1 MEKFLQSV
9 YPVRFSD
16 CDPFGHLNNSK
27 YIDYFLNAREDH
39 LKEAYDID
47 LKVWAQQG
55 QAFVVTAHEIRYLRP
70 ATYNEAVSIQSALI
84 GWGDNSLLVE
94 MSMFGKD
101 RQLKAILWTTFTRIN
116 PVTGK
121 KMIHPPEFRPWV
133 DLALAEGIAE
143 QGLSARVESL
153 RNEVQR

>member
-1 MEKFLQSV
+1 METQPSTF
-9 YPVRFSD
+9 YIVRFND
-16 CDPFGHLNNSK
+16 CDPLGHLNNSK

-39 LKEAYDID
+39 LKELYDID

-70 ATYNEAVSIQSALI
+70 ATYNESVAIQSALI
-84 GWGDNSLLVE
+84 GWGDSSLLVE

-101 RQLKAILWTTFTRIN
+101 RQLKAIVWTTFTRIN

-121 KMIHPPEFRPWV
+121 KMIHPPEFRSWV
-133 DLALAEGIAE
+133 DLALVEGIAE

-153 RNEVQR
+153 RKEVQL

>member
-1 MEKFLQSV
+1 MEKFPQSL
-9 YPVRFSD
+9 YTVRFSD

-39 LKEAYDID
+39 LKELYDID

-70 ATYNEAVSIQSALI
+70 ATYNESVAIQSALI
-84 GWGDNSLLVE
+84 GWGDSSLLVE

-101 RQLKAILWTTFTRIN
+101 RQLKAIVWTTFTRIN

-133 DLALAEGIAE
+133 DLALVEGIAE

-153 RNEVQR
+153 RKEVQR

>member
-1 MEKFLQSV
+1 MEKFLQSS

-16 CDPFGHLNNSK
+16 CDPLGHLNNSK

-39 LKEAYDID
+39 LKEVYDID

-70 ATYNEAVSIQSALI
+70 ATYNESVVIRTALI
-84 GWGDNSLLVE
+84 GWGESTLLVE
-94 MSMFGKD
+94 MCMFGKD
-101 RQLKAILWTTFTRIN
+101 RQLKAIVWTTFTRIN
-116 PVTGK
+116 PATGK
-121 KMIHPPEFRPWV
+121 RMVHPPEFQPWIDQAFV
-133 DLALAEGIAE
+133 AGTAE

-153 RNEVQR
+153 RKEIQL

>member
-1 MEKFLQSV
+1 MEKFPQSL
-9 YPVRFSD
+9 YTVRFSD

-39 LKEAYDID
+39 LKELYDID

-70 ATYNEAVSIQSALI
+70 ATYNESVAIQSALI
-84 GWGDNSLLVE
+84 GWGDSSLLVE

-101 RQLKAILWTTFTRIN
+101 RQLKAIVWTTFTRIN

-133 DLALAEGIAE
+133 DLALVEGIAE

-153 RNEVQR
+153 RKEVQL

>member
-1 MEKFLQSV
+1 MEKFLQSS

-16 CDPFGHLNNSK
+16 CDPLGHLNNSK

-39 LKEAYDID
+39 LKEVYDID

-70 ATYNEAVSIQSALI
+70 ATYNESVVIRTALI
-84 GWGDNSLLVE
+84 GWGESTLLVE
-94 MSMFGKD
+94 MCMFGKD
-101 RQLKAILWTTFTRIN
+101 RQLKAIVWTTFTRIN
-116 PVTGK
+116 PATGK
-121 KMIHPPEFRPWV
+121 RMVHPPEFQPWIDQAFV
-133 DLALAEGIAE
+133 AEIAK

-153 RNEVQR
+153 RKEIQL